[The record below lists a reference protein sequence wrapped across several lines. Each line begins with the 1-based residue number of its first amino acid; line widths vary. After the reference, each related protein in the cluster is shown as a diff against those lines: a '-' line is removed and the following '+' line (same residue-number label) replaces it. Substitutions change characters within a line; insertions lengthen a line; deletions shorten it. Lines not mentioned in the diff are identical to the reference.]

1 MLFLAGKPAVKK
13 QPVIVVAAI
22 IRENKRILIC
32 KRKNRE
38 WEFPGGK
45 LEYGETPEQALV
57 REIREELCCE
67 IEVRGI
73 FGVSSVIA
81 RNGGNFVLLFYL
93 CGINSGRPKAN
104 EHERMEWVLPSE
116 LKNFEFAEADLE
128 TVEKLAQQS
137 D

>member
-1 MLFLAGKPAVKK
+1 MANFENRRRPI
-13 QPVIVVAAI
+13 IVVAAI
-22 IRENKRILIC
+22 IRENGKILIC

-57 REIREELCCE
+57 REILEELGCG
-67 IEVRGI
+67 IRVLGI

-81 RNGGNFVLLFYL
+81 RNGSNFVLIFYL
-93 CGINSGRPKAN
+93 CKITAGRPKAS
-104 EHERMEWVLPSE
+104 EHERIEWVAPNE
-116 LKNFEFAEADLE
+116 LKKHNFAEADLDA
-128 TVEKLAQQS
+128 VAKLAQKP